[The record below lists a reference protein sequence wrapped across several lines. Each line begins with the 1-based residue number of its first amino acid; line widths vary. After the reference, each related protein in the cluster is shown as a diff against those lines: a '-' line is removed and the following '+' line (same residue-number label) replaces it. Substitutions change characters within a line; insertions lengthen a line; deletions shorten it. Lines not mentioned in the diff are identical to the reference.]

1 VVAVDLASKIRSLD
15 AQLKANTVT
24 IADTVKMWK
33 DADQRSRN
41 WSGDLGEADRIDR
54 LSE

>member
-1 VVAVDLASKIRSLD
+1 VDLVSKIRSLN
-15 AQLKANTVT
+15 ARLKANPVT

-33 DADQRSRN
+33 DADQKSRS